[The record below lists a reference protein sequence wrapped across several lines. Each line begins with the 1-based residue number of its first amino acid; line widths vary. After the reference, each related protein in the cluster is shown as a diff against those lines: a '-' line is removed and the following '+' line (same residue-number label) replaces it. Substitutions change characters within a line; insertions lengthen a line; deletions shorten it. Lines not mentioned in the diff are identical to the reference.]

1 MWSHGSGAAGERAF
15 AWPQLHITVFRLQR
29 RQPPHDVLM
38 LIENAVQLHRASCW
52 SARSERFSFHLHIDL
67 NIPLGGGEIDMT
79 KPTSDHG

>member
-1 MWSHGSGAAGERAF
+1 
-15 AWPQLHITVFRLQR
+15 
-29 RQPPHDVLM
+29 M